1 MRIVA
6 LSDQH
11 GCMPEVPACDLL
23 LVAGDI
29 CPDRVQ
35 GTVAMFRPELQQA
48 WFDRMIRPWFSAAP
62 ARYRVATWG
71 NHDFCGERCDFSA
84 DSPSQADPAAL
95 VIGVDELVQIPR
107 GASEPPLRVWTTPW
121 SAAFGD
127 WAFMKSAG
135 ELATVYAQI
144 PAAIDVL
151 VTHQPPFGYGDLIS
165 DMSGDT
171 MHVGSRELLAAIER
185 VRPRLVVC
193 GHIHGGHGHYEHDGI
208 PIYNVSVVDERY
220 RNVHEPTVIDL

>member
-11 GCMPEVPACDLL
+11 GCMPVVPACDLL

-107 GASEPPLRVWTTPW
+107 GAGEPPLRVWTTPW

-208 PIYNVSVVDERY
+208 AIYNVSVVDERY